1 MTCLQSLLQSYP
13 GNILK
18 HRNEPLLYFT
28 SILQLCDVGMIEM
41 SGGQC
46 FIAIQSVS
54 RPLHP
59 FAAERQLNGNLLL
72 EHTVS
77 PQIHQA
83 GTAAPRILVNS
94 TASGLP
100 DPVSSG
106 AWHGTGHAPLHSGG
120 KLFTEE
126 GKSGDQLFAGD
137 WEWGREACLQ
147 FNAGE
152 YQSHVDA
159 HRLRSQHRRISFHQ
173 LRL

>member
-83 GTAAPRILVNS
+83 GTAAESLSIRQRPASPIQSAAVRGMVPAMPPCIPAESCSLRKGNRETSCSQVIGSGVARRACSS
-94 TASGLP
+94 TQASTRVTSTP
-100 DPVSSG
+100 
-106 AWHGTGHAPLHSGG
+106 TGCGHNI
-120 KLFTEE
+120 
-126 GKSGDQLFAGD
+126 AG
-137 WEWGREACLQ
+137 
-147 FNAGE
+147 
-152 YQSHVDA
+152 
-159 HRLRSQHRRISFHQ
+159 
-173 LRL
+173 